1 MAKPE
6 LGAKQLCPNCGAK
19 FYDLNK
25 RPAVCP
31 KCQTAF
37 DPEEVVK
44 TRRGRRAGPADYE
57 DEETPQPA
65 AEQEGDGFEEEAD
78 ETPEIDQAIEDDVI
92 EADDEAEEDTAGA
105 AKPAPSEDLGVDFAV
120 DDEDVEGA
128 GEDEDDVFLEDE
140 DEDDFS
146 EDDIDGLP
154 GEDEERD

>member
-6 LGAKQLCPNCGAK
+6 LGAKQLCPTCAAK

-44 TRRGRRAGPADYE
+44 VRKTRRGPGAADYE
-57 DEETPQPA
+57 DDETPQK
-65 AEQEGDGFEEEAD
+65 AEVENDGFEDEAD
-78 ETPEIDQAIEDDVI
+78 DTPEIDQAI
-92 EADDEAEEDTAGA
+92 DDEVLETGDDAEEEAGV

-120 DDEDVEGA
+120 DDEDVEA
-128 GEDEDDVFLEDE
+128 ATDDDDDVFLEDE
-140 DEDDFS
+140 EDEFS
-146 EDDIDGLP
+146 EDDIGGLP
-154 GEDEERD
+154 GEDEDRD

>member
-6 LGAKQLCPNCGAK
+6 LGAKQLCPNCAAK
-19 FYDLNK
+19 FYDLTK

-44 TRRGRRAGPADYE
+44 VRRGRRGAGPADYE
-57 DEETPQPA
+57 DEETPKPA
-65 AEQEGDGFEEEAD
+65 AEAEADGFEDEAD
-78 ETPEIDQAIEDDVI
+78 ETPEIDQAIEEEVVEIDE
-92 EADDEAEEDTAGA
+92 EADGDPAA
-105 AKPAPSEDLGVDFAV
+105 AKPAPADDLGVDFAV
-120 DDEDVEGA
+120 DEDEVA
-128 GEDEDDVFLEDE
+128 AAEDEDDVFLEDE

-154 GEDEERD
+154 GEDDRD